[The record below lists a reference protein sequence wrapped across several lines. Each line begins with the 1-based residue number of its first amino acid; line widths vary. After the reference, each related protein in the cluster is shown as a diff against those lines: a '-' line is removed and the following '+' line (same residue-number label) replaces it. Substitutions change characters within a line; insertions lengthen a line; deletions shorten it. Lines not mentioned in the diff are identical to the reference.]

1 MKNLRILGCLALV
14 FLLGSCAKEQLEQK
28 TLTTPAF
35 KVQDGRLVF
44 ATEKDY
50 LDLRNLFAADRAQA
64 QQLLDETK
72 GFISIRKLF
81 DQIDFEHYSQLPV
94 DQVLNAY
101 PGIVTLERDGKDTYV
116 EENAFGFMYPRV
128 NNQDGIFQIGDT
140 IYKSTRT
147 MLYKFHV
154 SYLGAIANL
163 NTIPGIYSQELKYE
177 SSNSRLRN
185 LQEDCESYYDYGN
198 GGYKRKLK
206 GRCGREGSNVDFR
219 MFAESVHYERGA
231 FSIWFRKSVPTIR
244 VSTSGTS
251 SNPINPN
258 ADSWSTPTKT
268 ESNDSKVE
276 TTGIE
281 RILPY
286 ENRQIAFSMNSEHS
300 CMGLDGSNKAC
311 SISNG
316 WSE

>member
-1 MKNLRILGCLALV
+1 MKNLRVLGCLALV

-28 TLTTPAF
+28 TLKTPAF

-44 ATEKDY
+44 AAEKDY
-50 LDLRNLFAADRAQA
+50 LELRNLFVADQAQA
-64 QQLLDETK
+64 QELLDETK

-81 DQIDFEHYSQLPV
+81 DQIDFEQYSQLPV

-128 NNQDGIFQIGDT
+128 NNRDGIFQIGDT

-154 SYLGAIANL
+154 RHLGEVANL

-185 LQEDCESYYDYGN
+185 LQEDCESYYDSNKY
-198 GGYKRKLK
+198 KLK
-206 GRCGREGSNVDFR
+206 GRNGRSGSSTNFY
-219 MFAESVHYERGA
+219 MFAESVHYRRGA
-231 FSIWFRKSVPTIR
+231 FSIWFRENATSIS

-251 SNPINPN
+251 SNPLVQNV
-258 ADSWSTPTKT
+258 DSWNFSTTT
-268 ESNDSKVE
+268 NNSDSKVD
-276 TTGIE
+276 IIASE
-281 RILPY
+281 RTVPSI
-286 ENRQIAFSMNSEHS
+286 NRQISFSMSSTHS
-300 CMGLDGSNKAC
+300 MTQGGGSYSC
-311 SISNG
+311 PITNG